1 MNDPRQADAM
11 KALLDPAMQAL
22 PAFPVT
28 SRYYAIETTVHV
40 DAHGKETRHL
50 RRRFLPLPETLQQV
64 DSHLVAQGDRLDRIA
79 AIHLGDPLQF
89 WRICDGNGAMQPDD
103 LTARIGRRLRI
114 TLPAGIAGPVL

>member
-22 PAFPVT
+22 SAFPAT
-28 SRYYAIETTVHV
+28 SRYYAIETSVHV
-40 DAHGKETRHL
+40 GTDGKETLHL

-64 DSHLVAQGDRLDRIA
+64 DSHPVAQGDRLDRIA
-79 AIHLGDPLQF
+79 AMQLGDPLQF
-89 WRICDGNGAMQPDD
+89 WRICDGNGAMRPDE

-114 TLPAGIAGPVL
+114 TLPAGISGTVL